1 MRHGNKVNHLGRKTG
16 HLKAMLSNMACSL
29 LEHKRITTTLA
40 KAKSLRVFVEPILT
54 KSKNDTTHSRRLVF
68 SHLQNKEIVTE
79 LFRDIA
85 LKIATRNGGYTRIIR
100 TGFRL
105 GDNAEMCI
113 IELVD
118 YNDIYTN
125 EKAKKTTRRSRRG
138 GGATTP
144 SVSGETDVEDVVS
157 DEVVA
162 EDTVVQD
169 AIVEDVVSEEV
180 VVEETVTEDTVT
192 EEVVFEEVVVEETVV
207 EDVVSEEVVV
217 EETVTEDTVTEEVV
231 SEEVVVEETVVE
243 EVVAEEVVVEEAVVE
258 EAVVEDT
265 VSAEVVVEEAVSEEP
280 VIEETTPETPAEDST
295 EEEKKEEN

>member
-68 SHLQNKEIVTE
+68 SHLQNKEVVTE

-85 LKIATRNGGYTRIIR
+85 LKIANRNGGYTRIIR

-144 SVSGETDVEDVVS
+144 SVSGGTDVEDVVS

-162 EDTVVQD
+162 EDTVV
-169 AIVEDVVSEEV
+169 EEV
-180 VVEETVTEDTVT
+180 LAED
-192 EEVVFEEVVVEETVV
+192 
-207 EDVVSEEVVV
+207 
-217 EETVTEDTVTEEVV
+217 VV

-243 EVVAEEVVVEEAVVE
+243 EVLAEEVVTEEVVSEEVVAEEVVTEEVVSE
-258 EAVVEDT
+258 EVVSE
-265 VSAEVVVEEAVSEEP
+265 EVVVEEAVSEEP

>member
-68 SHLQNKEIVTE
+68 SHLQNKEVVTE

-162 EDTVVQD
+162 ED
-169 AIVEDVVSEEV
+169 AIVEDVVAEEAVVEEV
-180 VVEETVTEDTVT
+180 VAEEAVVEDTVTEEAVVEDTVT
-192 EEVVFEEVVVEETVV
+192 EEVVV
-207 EDVVSEEVVV
+207 
-217 EETVTEDTVTEEVV
+217 EDTVTEEVV
-231 SEEVVVEETVVE
+231 
-243 EVVAEEVVVEEAVVE
+243 
-258 EAVVEDT
+258 VEDT
-265 VSAEVVVEEAVSEEP
+265 VTEEAVSEEP

>member
-68 SHLQNKEIVTE
+68 SHLQNKEVVTE

-138 GGATTP
+138 GGATTS

-162 EDTVVQD
+162 ED
-169 AIVEDVVSEEV
+169 AIVEDVVAEEAVVEEV
-180 VVEETVTEDTVT
+180 VAEEAVVEDTVTEEAVVEDTVT
-192 EEVVFEEVVVEETVV
+192 EEVVV
-207 EDVVSEEVVV
+207 
-217 EETVTEDTVTEEVV
+217 EDTVTEEVV
-231 SEEVVVEETVVE
+231 
-243 EVVAEEVVVEEAVVE
+243 
-258 EAVVEDT
+258 VEDT
-265 VSAEVVVEEAVSEEP
+265 VTEEAVSEEP

>member
-68 SHLQNKEIVTE
+68 SHLQNKEVVTE

-144 SVSGETDVEDVVS
+144 SVSGETDVENVVS

-162 EDTVVQD
+162 EETVVQD
-169 AIVEDVVSEEV
+169 VIVEEVASEEVLSEDTVAEEV
-180 VVEETVTEDTVT
+180 VVEDTVT
-192 EEVVFEEVVVEETVV
+192 EEAVVEEV
-207 EDVVSEEVVV
+207 
-217 EETVTEDTVTEEVV
+217 VTEEVV
-231 SEEVVVEETVVE
+231 SEEVVSE
-243 EVVAEEVVVEEAVVE
+243 
-258 EAVVEDT
+258 
-265 VSAEVVVEEAVSEEP
+265 EVVVEEAVSEEP

>member
-68 SHLQNKEIVTE
+68 SHLQNKEVVTE

-85 LKIATRNGGYTRIIR
+85 LKIANRDGGYTRIIR

-138 GGATTP
+138 GGATTS

-162 EDTVVQD
+162 ED
-169 AIVEDVVSEEV
+169 AIVEDVVAEEAVVEEV
-180 VVEETVTEDTVT
+180 VAEEAVVEDTVTEEAVVEDTVT
-192 EEVVFEEVVVEETVV
+192 EEVVV
-207 EDVVSEEVVV
+207 
-217 EETVTEDTVTEEVV
+217 EDTVT
-231 SEEVVVEETVVE
+231 
-243 EVVAEEVVVEEAVVE
+243 
-258 EAVVEDT
+258 
-265 VSAEVVVEEAVSEEP
+265 EEAVSEEP

>member
-68 SHLQNKEIVTE
+68 SHLQNKEVVTE

-144 SVSGETDVEDVVS
+144 SVSGEIDVEDVVS

-162 EDTVVQD
+162 EETVVQD

-180 VVEETVTEDTVT
+180 VVEETVV
-192 EEVVFEEVVVEETVV
+192 EEVVAEEA
-207 EDVVSEEVVV
+207 
-217 EETVTEDTVTEEVV
+217 
-231 SEEVVVEETVVE
+231 VVE
-243 EVVAEEVVVEEAVVE
+243 EVVAEEVVVEEAV
-258 EAVVEDT
+258 
-265 VSAEVVVEEAVSEEP
+265 S
-280 VIEETTPETPAEDST
+280 EETTPETPAEDST

>member
-68 SHLQNKEIVTE
+68 SHLQNKEVVTE

-144 SVSGETDVEDVVS
+144 SLSGETDVEDVVS
-157 DEVVA
+157 DEAVA
-162 EDTVVQD
+162 EETIVEDTV
-169 AIVEDVVSEEV
+169 EEV
-180 VVEETVTEDTVT
+180 VV
-192 EEVVFEEVVVEETVV
+192 V
-207 EDVVSEEVVV
+207 EDA
-217 EETVTEDTVTEEVV
+217 VT
-231 SEEVVVEETVVE
+231 
-243 EVVAEEVVVEEAVVE
+243 EEAVVE
-258 EAVVEDT
+258 EVVTEEAI
-265 VSAEVVVEEAVSEEP
+265 VEEVVASVDEAAEP
-280 VIEETTPETPAEDST
+280 AAELL
-295 EEEKKEEN
+295 NQ